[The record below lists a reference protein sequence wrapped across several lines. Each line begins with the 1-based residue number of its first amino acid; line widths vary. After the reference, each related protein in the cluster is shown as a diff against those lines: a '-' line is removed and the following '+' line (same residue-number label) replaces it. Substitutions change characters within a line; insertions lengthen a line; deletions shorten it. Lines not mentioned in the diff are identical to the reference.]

1 MPTQPAYSQATQA
14 IPIQPG
20 SKLPWYKNP
29 VDIAVIVLLLILYI
43 GANYWLFYSYK
54 IDKKLFPSLAKKPAS
69 TSTKTRVGTNTPT
82 ADGTTAPAQED
93 KAKAKQASQAKQE
106 KKSTIPE
113 PPKNTTY
120 ACDPEGVCNI
130 YDFPVKKG
138 CPAYYT
144 TSHCDNECGD
154 PKLRCAK

>member
-1 MPTQPAYSQATQA
+1 MPTQPADSQASQA
-14 IPIQPG
+14 SQVT
-20 SKLPWYKNP
+20 KAKRPWYKNP
-29 VDIAVIVLLLILYI
+29 VDIAAIVILLILYI

-54 IDKKLFPSLAKKPAS
+54 IDEKLFPSLAKKPAS
-69 TSTKTRVGTNTPT
+69 SSTKVSVETNTPT
-82 ADGTTAPAQED
+82 ADGTIAPAQED
-93 KAKAKQASQAKQE
+93 KAKAKQA